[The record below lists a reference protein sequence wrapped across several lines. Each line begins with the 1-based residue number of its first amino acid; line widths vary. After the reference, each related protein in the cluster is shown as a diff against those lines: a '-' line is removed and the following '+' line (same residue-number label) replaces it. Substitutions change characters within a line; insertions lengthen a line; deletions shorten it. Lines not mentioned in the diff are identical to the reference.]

1 MPLLPVRSLFWRAFL
16 TFWSAMALILVCG
29 MLFTAAV
36 AWYRVNSLDGLNP
49 GSLATTPNR
58 ARGRR
63 GRAGTLGRGHGCALQ
78 RADLSGGRL
87 RPRHP
92 GPRPAR
98 ARCDWLKDYRAAP
111 PDPFPASSAPSPSV
125 RVSWWDPQLLALPDG
140 RELLMLFL
148 PFDSSHWELLGLA
161 PSRSGRALPA
171 PARLAQDYRAAPP
184 DPFLVRAVAQR
195 ARVLVGSAAARCPT
209 VANC

>member
-49 GSLATTPNR
+49 GSLAHDAAQI
-58 ARGRR
+58 AREDGADGLERWVAVMDAR
-63 GRAGTLGRGHGCALQ
+63 YSALNIYLVDASDHDILGRALPA
-78 RADLSGGRL
+78 RL
-87 RPRHP
+87 R
-92 GPRPAR
+92 
-98 ARCDWLKDYRAAP
+98 DWLKDYRAAP

-125 RVSWWDPQLLALPDG
+125 RVSWWG
-140 RELLMLFL
+140 C
-148 PFDSSHWELLGLA
+148 W
-161 PSRSGRALPA
+161 
-171 PARLAQDYRAAPP
+171 
-184 DPFLVRAVAQR
+184 
-195 ARVLVGSAAARCPT
+195 RCPT